1 MFCIEIY
8 INLFERSK
16 KGLAVPKPSLSLR
29 KSFDSLLLFFS
40 TFLYF
45 FVPGGTNKLT
55 LQVVNVAFAI
65 KKVLLIIAFDLN
77 AAEPLLRQVF
87 RVVNVD
93 DIVFFVFFAILLR
106 VCLLLK
112 SNQLA
117 LCQPIDI

>member
-1 MFCIEIY
+1 MLEC
-8 INLFERSK
+8 LK

>member
-1 MFCIEIY
+1 MFCIEIF
-8 INLFERSK
+8 INLFERLK